1 MTLKELETQLQS
13 LTTTERADAI
23 QILTPSL
30 NQALR
35 GITKTMEMQRIH
47 KNFVQLAERIHE
59 SISSDDSLQNHL
71 HRINQCGG
79 TNDRLYRIC
88 PD

>member
-13 LTTTERADAI
+13 FTTTERADAI

-35 GITKTMEMQRIH
+35 GITKTI
-47 KNFVQLAERIHE
+47 
-59 SISSDDSLQNHL
+59 
-71 HRINQCGG
+71 G
-79 TNDRLYRIC
+79 TNCDRAARARRRNAG
-88 PD
+88 

>member
-13 LTTTERADAI
+13 FTTTERADAI
-23 QILTPSL
+23 QILTPSF

-35 GITKTMEMQRIH
+35 GITKTMEMQRSH

-59 SISSDDSLQNHL
+59 AISSDDLLQNHL
-71 HRINQCGG
+71 YRINQCGG
-79 TNDRLYRIC
+79 RNDRLYRIC

>member
-35 GITKTMEMQRIH
+35 GITKTMEMQ
-47 KNFVQLAERIHE
+47 
-59 SISSDDSLQNHL
+59 
-71 HRINQCGG
+71 
-79 TNDRLYRIC
+79 
-88 PD
+88 